1 LDENIKFGLILVTA
15 FVLLGSFLFFMFS
28 VMGSITCH
36 WVTNSVVIDGQDV
49 KEYMVLDD
57 GDVEITMNNGFV
69 YTVVVTDNVVD
80 FTVNSDIF
88 IELYQTDISYWW
100 WESTVWSEKYYIESI
115 VKIPGDMNKE
125 K

>member
-1 LDENIKFGLILVTA
+1 MNENIKFGLIVIGA
-15 FVLLGSFLFFMFS
+15 FVLIGLFLFFMFS
-28 VMGSITCH
+28 VIGSVPCH
-36 WVTNSVVIDGQDV
+36 WDINSVVIDGQDV
-49 KEYMVLDD
+49 KEYMVLED

-69 YTVVVTDNVVD
+69 YTVDVTDNVVD

-88 IELYQTDISYWW
+88 IELYQIDISYWW